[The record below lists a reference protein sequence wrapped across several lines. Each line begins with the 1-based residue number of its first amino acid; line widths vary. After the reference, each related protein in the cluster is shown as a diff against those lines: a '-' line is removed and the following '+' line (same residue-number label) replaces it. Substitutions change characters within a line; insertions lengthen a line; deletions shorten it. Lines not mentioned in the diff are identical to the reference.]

1 MNPKKGSD
9 IPWWAIVLGFMMFP
23 PIGFILLFMSLA
35 GVQVGGRSKS
45 KYEKDFEAQFRARAT
60 QQQQRQRQTP
70 PAGSTGTY
78 VGPDGKTVT
87 FQHGAGQ
94 GVSAD
99 GTYHYAYGKTGQ
111 TTGTGTGT
119 WQSAGATRQTGA
131 GAQKSQQAKKN
142 PLRRFFKEPKSGKA
156 MTIVGALM
164 SFVFSL
170 GFVDEF
176 SFALRYGLLEYAG
189 EWFPCF
195 GFLCAGLFLTGTGIS
210 KTRRSR
216 RAKLY
221 QGVIGQRNSVFI
233 ADLAA
238 TAGVSKRKVMD
249 DLQQMLTDGTL
260 PTGYIDRAS
269 ERLILTDQGYQTPE
283 AEVKKETSKQEA
295 AKAQPKEDPD
305 DALLRQIREVNDAI
319 PDPEMSRKIDRIE
332 EITRKILAYQ
342 KNNPAKAGE
351 LRQFLNYY
359 LPTTLKILSAY
370 AQMEAQ
376 GIEGTNISASKRR
389 IEGMM
394 DKVVEG
400 FEKQLD
406 QLFSTDAMDI
416 ATDVE
421 VLERMLD
428 KDGLGSGMT
437 MGGM

>member
-35 GVQVGGRSKS
+35 GVQFGGRSKS
-45 KYEKDFEAQFRARAT
+45 KYEKDFEAQFRARTA

-111 TTGTGTGT
+111 TSGTGTRQT
-119 WQSAGATRQTGA
+119 AGATRQS
-131 GAQKSQQAKKN
+131 AQKAKQS

-156 MTIVGALM
+156 MTIVGSII
-164 SFVFSL
+164 SFVFGM

-176 SFALRYGLLEYAG
+176 SFALRYGLLDYAG
-189 EWFPCF
+189 EWFPLF
-195 GFLCAGLFLTGTGIS
+195 GFLCAGLFLAGTGIS
-210 KTRRSR
+210 KTRRAR
-216 RAKLY
+216 RGKLY

-233 ADLAA
+233 SDLAA

-269 ERLILTDQGYQTPE
+269 ERLILTDQGYVAPE
-283 AEVKKETSKQEA
+283 AEVKKETPKQET
-295 AKAQPKEDPD
+295 AKTQTKEDPD

-359 LPTTLKILSAY
+359 LPTTLKILNAY

>member
-9 IPWWAIVLGFMMFP
+9 IPWWAIVLGFMVFP
-23 PIGFILLFMSLA
+23 PAGFILLFMSLA
-35 GVQVGGRSKS
+35 GVQFGGRSKS
-45 KYEKDFEAQFRARAT
+45 KYERDFEAQFRARTA
-60 QQQQRQRQTP
+60 QQQRQRQTP

-99 GTYHYAYGKTGQ
+99 GTYHYAYGKAGQ
-111 TTGTGTGT
+111 TAGTAPGAAQQTGTG
-119 WQSAGATRQTGA
+119 
-131 GAQKSQQAKKN
+131 AQKVKQN
-142 PLRRFFKEPKSGKA
+142 PLRRFFKEPKSGKG
-156 MTIVGALM
+156 MTIAGAIM

-189 EWFPCF
+189 DWFPLF
-195 GFLCAGLFLTGTGIS
+195 GFVCAGLFLLCKGIS
-210 KTRRSR
+210 KTKRSR
-216 RAKLY
+216 RSKLY

-238 TAGVSKRKVMD
+238 TAGVSQKQVIT
-249 DLQQMLTDGTL
+249 DLQNMLADGTL
-260 PTGYIDRAS
+260 PSGYIDKAS
-269 ERLILTDQGYQTPE
+269 KRLILTDQGYVPPE
-283 AEVKKETSKQEA
+283 AEA
-295 AKAQPKEDPD
+295 APKKAQAKKKTETAAPKEDPD

-319 PDPEMSRKIDRIE
+319 PDPEMSRKIARIE

-359 LPTTLKILSAY
+359 LPTTLKILNAY

-376 GIEGTNISASKRR
+376 GIEGENISASKRR

-437 MGGM
+437 LGGV